1 MREPDSFWTSE
12 KVLVLAID
20 GVLTDESTSSL
31 LGGTRN
37 SVADLVAELDVA
49 VRDPDVRA
57 VVLRID
63 SPGGGVTAAD
73 LMHRE
78 LLRFKERRG
87 IPVVACM
94 MDTAASGG
102 VYVAM
107 AADHVFALPTTVTG
121 SIGVITQVTDA
132 SRLLDML
139 GVRNDSIKSG
149 AFKDMGSPYRA
160 LTDGERA
167 IFQDLV
173 DEYFERFVQVV
184 DAGRPGL
191 DEAAVRE
198 LADGRIFTARQAL
211 DAGLIDRIG
220 YLDEAI
226 DSARRAAGLDDAE
239 VITYRVGSG
248 TPRNV
253 YATAHDPA
261 PSLLSADLGA
271 ALRST
276 LSFRYELSG
285 P

>member
-1 MREPDSFWTSE
+1 MSRVPSRLVLLLVTALLPACIVYAPLGGDLAPTGLVEVVVREPDSFWTSE

-167 IFQDLV
+167 ILQDLV

-226 DSARRAAGLDDAE
+226 DSARRTRTSAAG
-239 VITYRVGSG
+239 
-248 TPRNV
+248 PR
-253 YATAHDPA
+253 
-261 PSLLSADLGA
+261 
-271 ALRST
+271 
-276 LSFRYELSG
+276 
-285 P
+285 